1 MITNSV
7 RQFVIESLHGFWN
20 RLRQIGVPHS
30 EVSDLTVSIPFGE
43 VDSTSTSTVFTATV
57 DGITELRD
65 GVCCYIRNDVVDSAA
80 NCTLNINGLGA
91 KPIYSNRNDAQRL
104 STGWTAAKTFLFVYN
119 SSRVTNGCWDM
130 YYGDWVNDNSIA
142 YQIRHNNNGGTLP
155 LSTQLGRYRLVFTS
169 ADGTKYVPANSA
181 DTAETAIKTPTTEKI
196 NPFGEILYYFTYSV
210 QSANSTIDAG
220 WIWNQYQDIK
230 LGFSF
235 NNTGSALTL
244 TAHTPVYLKCAPQSD
259 GGAIIDANE
268 PFTQS
273 LPSTE
278 DGKIYIFLGLANSA
292 TTLELLYFH
301 PVYYYKDG
309 AIREWTN
316 AAETDVSGKADKVQN
331 AVSGNFAGLDSNGNL
346 TDSGYDY
353 SDFATSGQG
362 VPSGGTTGQVL
373 AKHSNTDNDVE
384 WVNRIDVVQL
394 SSTSGTLTSSQID
407 AVISDHCMIIWGGDY
422 YYKNYDDGSNV
433 YYICNYVYE
442 NSGYINQREIEISK
456 STGVY
461 DVVETQSAPATTIT
475 FRQW

>member
-1 MITNSV
+1 MTNSV
-7 RQFVIESLHGFWN
+7 RQFVIESLHGFWE
-20 RLRQIGVPHS
+20 RLRRVGVPHS

-57 DGITELRD
+57 DGIIELRD
-65 GVCCYIRNDVVDSAA
+65 GVCCYLKNGVVTSASGW
-80 NCTLNINGLGA
+80 TLNINGLGA
-91 KPIYSNRNDAQRL
+91 KPVYQTL
-104 STGWTAAKTFLFVYN
+104 AASSRTTTIFNIDYTMLFVYN
-119 SSRVTNGCWDM
+119 SSRVEGGCWDIF
-130 YYGDWVNDNSIA
+130 YGYDSDTNSIG
-142 YQIRHNNNGGTLP
+142 YQIRHGATNSILP
-155 LSTQLGRYRLVFTS
+155 ISTTIGRYHLVFTS
-169 ADGTKYVPANSA
+169 YDGTKYVPANSS
-181 DTAETAIKTPTTEKI
+181 TSTLETEAKTTTTEKI
-196 NPFGEILYYFTYSV
+196 DPFGEILYYNITTIFSSGTYINP
-210 QSANSTIDAG
+210 QYL
-220 WIWNQYQDIK
+220 WNQYSGIL
-230 LGFSF
+230 LGYSF
-235 NNTGSALTL
+235 NPTGTALSL
-244 TAHTPVYLKCAPQSD
+244 MIHKPVYLKCIPQSD
-259 GGAIIDANE
+259 GGVIIDDTT
-268 PFTQS
+268 PYTQT

-278 DGKIYIFLGLANSA
+278 DGKIYIFLGIAHD
-292 TTLELLYFH
+292 TGRLELLYFH

-384 WVNRIDVVQL
+384 WVNRIDVVQI
-394 SSTSGTLTSSQID
+394 SSDSGTLTSSQID
-407 AVISDHCMIIWGGDY
+407 AVISDHCMIVWDGDY

-456 STGVY
+456 STGAYSVY
-461 DVVETQSAPATTIT
+461 ETQSAPATTIT